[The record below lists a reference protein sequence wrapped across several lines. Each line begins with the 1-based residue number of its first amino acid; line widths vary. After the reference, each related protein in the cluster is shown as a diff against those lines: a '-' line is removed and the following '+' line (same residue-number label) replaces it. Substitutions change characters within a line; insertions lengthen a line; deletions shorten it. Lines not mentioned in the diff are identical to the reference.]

1 VVTLIDVTDVDES
14 KGYIADVYATNVL
27 SLNRFN
33 MTDFEKELEQM
44 ALEEADKKEV
54 PLPTIEEQKAVVA
67 KLKELEAQGEL
78 TPEVLEAHFGQFY
91 IDNGQPIH

>member
-1 VVTLIDVTDVDES
+1 M
-14 KGYIADVYATNVL
+14 
-27 SLNRFN
+27 SLN
-33 MTDFEKELEQM
+33 MIDFEKELEQM
-44 ALEEADKKEV
+44 VLEEADQKET

-91 IDNGQPIH
+91 ANNDQTIH